1 MNPQDWLGLAY
12 GLVVGV
18 SLGLTGGGGSIFA
31 VPLLIYGLGVE
42 TRTAIGL
49 SLAAVG
55 VTAGLGAALRL
66 KAHEIEV
73 LPGVIFALG
82 GMSCAPLGVWLGR
95 FIPPAVLLS
104 IFALLMVFV
113 GWRMWCGKAE
123 TEGSL
128 GPCVSRGGSRLGP
141 GCHARLIG
149 AGAVAGVLS
158 GLFGIGGGFIIVPAL
173 LYVTG
178 TSIHRAVATSL
189 LAIFLISLAGVAA
202 NLLHRQA
209 FPMPVSAL
217 FGAGGFVG
225 MLLGGGVRTRLSGPA
240 LKKVFAAAMWV
251 VGAWMLAKNW
261 PALTASASQWVDAL
275 PL

>member
-1 MNPQDWLGLAY
+1 MNPHDWLGLAY

-31 VPLLIYGLGVE
+31 VPLLIYGLGIE
-42 TRTAIGL
+42 TRAAIGL

-55 VTAGLGAALRL
+55 VTAGFGAALRL
-66 KAHEIEV
+66 KAREIDL

-82 GMSCAPLGVWLGR
+82 GIVCAPLGVWFGH
-95 FIPPAVLLS
+95 FIPAAVLLGV
-104 IFALLMVFV
+104 FALLMVFV
-113 GWRMWCGKAE
+113 GWRMWREKAE
-123 TEGSL
+123 TSDTP
-128 GPCVSRGGSRLGP
+128 GPCVTRGGGKLGP

-149 AGAVAGVLS
+149 AGAAAGVLS

-189 LAIFLISLAGVAA
+189 LAIFLISLSGVGA
-202 NLLHRQA
+202 NLLRGQS

-217 FGAGGFVG
+217 FVAGGFAG
-225 MLLGGGVRTRLSGPA
+225 MLLGGAARSRLSGPA
-240 LKKVFAAAMWV
+240 LRKVFAAAMWL
-251 VGAWMLAKNW
+251 VGAFMLAKNW
-261 PALTASASQWVDAL
+261 PSLVSLISQS
-275 PL
+275 P